1 MRYNIP
7 DRVLR
12 DIARFAKEN
21 GIGTVT
27 LFGSRA
33 RGTHTPRSDID
44 LAVTDGDALGF
55 KLDLNERANTLLT
68 FDVVDLG
75 RDIGDELKKD
85 IERDGVVIYD
95 GKQETR

>member
-75 RDIGDELKKD
+75 RDLILIPKRTADKS
-85 IERDGVVIYD
+85 RH
-95 GKQETR
+95 